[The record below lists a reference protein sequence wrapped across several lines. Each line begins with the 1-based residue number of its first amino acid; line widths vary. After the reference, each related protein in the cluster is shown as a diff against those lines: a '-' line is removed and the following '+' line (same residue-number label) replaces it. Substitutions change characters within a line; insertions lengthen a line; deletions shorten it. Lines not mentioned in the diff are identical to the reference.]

1 MPKFLRSKAGY
12 AAAGLYLLVTL
23 PGIVTVAVFFILR
36 YFNGNADVHPIEEP
50 ISIGTVALTLPWSI
64 VATLL
69 GIVVHGGQGMHTGRL
84 VIVIGLTVGAMINA
98 SIFYLLAYGISK
110 AFSYLYELANPRS

>member
-1 MPKFLRSKAGY
+1 MPNFLRSKAGY
-12 AAAGLYLLVTL
+12 VAAGIYLLITL
-23 PGIVTVAVFFILR
+23 PGIVAVAVFFVLR

-69 GIVVHGGQGMHTGRL
+69 GMVVHGGQGMHTGRL
-84 VIVIGLTVGAMINA
+84 VIVIGLIVGAMINA
-98 SIFYLLAYGISK
+98 SIFYLLAYGVST
-110 AFSYLYELANPRS
+110 ALSYLYELGNPRS